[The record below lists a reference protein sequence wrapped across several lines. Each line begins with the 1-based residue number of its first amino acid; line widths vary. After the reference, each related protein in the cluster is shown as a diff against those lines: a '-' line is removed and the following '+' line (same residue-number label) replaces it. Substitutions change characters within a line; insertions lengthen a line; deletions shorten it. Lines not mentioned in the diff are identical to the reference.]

1 MRKNII
7 TKLTGASNKGFTLVE
22 VIVVIVII
30 TILSGITFVAY
41 SDWETK
47 SVEAQLKSD
56 LSTAASAMDNARTFN
71 NSYPVTIP
79 TTVKASSEV
88 TLAGGGSIDGK
99 SFCIDATSSRDDTI
113 HYFIDVYLKSKGA
126 KSGTC
131 ATRTLCPS
139 GFIVVPGS
147 STYKTSDF
155 CVMKYEAKNAGGN
168 VPVSRASGTPWV
180 NVSQSQALSYS
191 PSVVGCTNCHLIS
204 EAEWMTISQNVLN
217 MGTNWSSGT
226 VGNGYI
232 FSGHNDN
239 SPVGRQEVTNVN
251 NGYNNTNNSSGDT
264 SITTVVDI
272 LGGTDYMLGDSQR
285 RTLNLSN
292 GEVIWDLAGNVFETT
307 SGTITGGQP
316 CTSSAGDYVF
326 SEYINFNVN
335 TDKPEVPIMP
345 ISTGVVGAD
354 SWTRVNGI
362 GDAYCNPDETA
373 THAIGRGGDY
383 QWGSGT
389 GIFALGLDYN
399 DSQTD
404 NRSGFRVSAPIQE

>member
-7 TKLTGASNKGFTLVE
+7 TKLVDASNKGFTLVE

-41 SDWETK
+41 SDWEIK

-71 NSYPVTIP
+71 NNYPVAIP

-88 TLAGGGSIDGK
+88 TLSGGGSTDGK

-139 GFIVVPGS
+139 GFVVVPGS

-180 NVSQSQALSYS
+180 NVSQSQALSYA
-191 PSVVGCTNCHLIS
+191 PNVVGCTGCHLIS

-217 MGTNWSSGT
+217 IGTNWSSGT
-226 VGNGYI
+226 VGTGYV

-239 SPVGRQEVTNVN
+239 SPVGRQQVTNVN
-251 NGYNNTNNSSGDT
+251 DGYNNTNNSSGDT
-264 SITTVVDI
+264 SITTVIDI
-272 LGGTDYMLGDSQR
+272 LGGTDYMVGDSQR
-285 RTLNLSN
+285 RTFNLSN

-316 CTSSAGDYVF
+316 CMDTGGYVF
-326 SEYINFNVN
+326 SEYINLNVN
-335 TDKPEVPIMP
+335 TDKLEVPIMP
-345 ISTGVVGAD
+345 ISTGIVGAD
-354 SWTRVNGI
+354 NWTGDDGI
-362 GDAYCNPDETA
+362 GDVYCSSAETA

-389 GIFALGLDYN
+389 GIFALGLDYD

-404 NRSGFRVSAPIQE
+404 SRSGFRVTAPIQE